1 MRKSALAAVLAIIA
15 VQTAVAHTDQSTAP
29 RIPFSRGM
37 GFTLYTT
44 GARTELTDPSTYTGL
59 AEKGFDYVRLPVDF
73 RKCSSYSSGT
83 GVCTLNENTTTTTSG
98 GWWSQTTT
106 VLGFSSFDAAIDNAE
121 AAGQYFVL
129 GLGNWSD
136 IDPTN
141 ESQRKQFK
149 ATWRAVAERY
159 AHRSNRLVFE
169 LLETCSVNNADN
181 TKVAK
186 FNSLQREAI
195 AAIRETNPT
204 RLVLFAAADNGNPYM
219 LLKDSTSVSPPADDN
234 NVAVSIFSYHPL
246 EFSNQGY
253 QQVRLTS
260 SHISTLNYGL
270 GETKKYRDNRGIP
283 VVITEFGVNHTR
295 ADHGDVTNFLS
306 RITRYC
312 EQNDIPWSPYMYYS
326 ANNAKNCCNSDGS
339 LIDYIRAGLF
349 AECAAV
355 DDFDPSSYEK
365 AIEITF
371 PGYSGTTALANFPVL
386 VKLSE
391 DEIYGFHYSDF
402 KKGNGRDL
410 CFTDVNG
417 NLLAHEVDTWN
428 PSGES
433 TVWVKVPSLTATTK
447 IIARYGCAK
456 PVVPKVES
464 VWDSSYV
471 GVWHMGEQKLPLA
484 DSTGVSR
491 DITSADGTDIGYG
504 SSGAVGNAVDFGAMN
519 SSRGVNADD
528 HDALD
533 GFAKITVEAWTKQ
546 TVHSA
551 NSGIVSKRNY
561 SGSNGSMSYYMYDA
575 GGTTAMCYSHDGGSI
590 VSSGVELQPVL
601 GEWNHQ
607 VYTLDSTA
615 SSANSKGYL
624 NGALKGTGSVSC
636 PGGVFAGAGELH
648 IGNLHSGNTANFP
661 GAVDEVRISRCVR
674 SADWIKASYETVT
687 KSRFANY
694 VVMGSDGHNPTL
706 YVDVAGGATKT
717 LADELE
723 EWTRRVVKT
732 GEGTLVA
739 SPGTDVTSMQ
749 IEGGTLKLA
758 SSAPAS
764 VVSSLEVA
772 SFLSGTR
779 LDLSGKSYTI
789 AEIKGSPDVLNA
801 STFTLNGGW
810 TILGVDEM
818 AVSGRLV
825 FGANANVALANAAL
839 FEGVT
844 HAGIAIASATGGITG
859 MPTIAGDD
867 FELRLSSDGKT
878 LLLCSTIPDEPDW
891 TAFNKSFTID
901 FGGYAGNSTLVD
913 FPVLVRLSGANIG
926 GFRYSDF
933 RQANGGDLRFSDAA
947 GNLIPHEIDAW
958 NPSGESTV
966 WVRVPSLTRTTQIT
980 AHYGCARPV
989 RPLDPKSVWSNGYAG
1004 VWHLG
1009 ESAPTLNESSG
1020 SAPGFASS
1028 SGAGITYAVDGAV
1041 SGAVDFGATGGGR
1054 RLDAA
1059 DHDSLDGFDAFTV
1072 EMWTYQTAR
1081 LAGSGDRS
1089 VGILAKR
1096 NKYDDQMS
1104 WFVHDNG
1111 SSIILSVSSDGLS
1124 GTVKRL
1130 EMTPPELNAWQHV
1143 AFVYN
1148 SGASDGKYFRGY
1160 LEGLSALSGGQNA
1173 GRVFAG
1179 SGGLHLGCMGIDD
1192 SRNFPGRIDEVRISR
1207 VARSADWVKA
1217 SHDTVAGAAFA
1228 TFSRVASATVS
1239 ADSRIVAYPE
1249 YPSQIVRDYAYGV
1262 SVTQGDSTTNLVVYN
1277 HCEKSAL
1284 TTRTRGGDVNRRFCE
1299 FAFAGDPV
1307 RVDIAVCEDVQS
1319 YKVFPSRLRLQS
1331 TFNNGVISVWLDEPH
1346 SFGIELND
1354 YVKTILTVLVDRPE
1368 DPASVP
1374 SRNDP
1379 SVLYVDGWMDPQ
1391 NEYGETVIGTDSPYT
1406 SVYIAPGAVLN
1417 SRLMLRKKNV
1427 HVHGRGMVLDPYSDI
1442 FRYDKF
1448 DSTNGVVFSVGQS
1461 ASGVLV
1467 EDIKLVDARA
1477 YNYVITGAS
1486 TTMRNIKAL
1495 SSMMC
1500 SDGISKYN
1508 SKFVVEGGW
1517 LYVGDNGLVIGGG
1530 GGGVFKDVVIGTS
1543 CKAIFPQ
1550 GSNRNEY
1557 LEDIDVFR
1565 TDEAMVCNMWNQGT
1579 NEQYQSFFFRN
1590 LSGVDCTLF
1599 PQFFQGMNMGTL
1611 QKTFG
1616 FENVCIPQS
1625 TGSSMWQ
1632 SIGKKGVAVRFGDD
1646 TVKPWTTCNYE
1657 LSITNIW
1664 VAGSRL
1670 NGFAESEV
1678 ANPDRGTVSV
1688 VNNLVAPRIPAV
1700 PNRKEVGWTCPWKRY
1715 IGASLQRDV
1724 RFATPEA
1731 GEQHLTERAL
1741 RANLL
1746 ADNDP
1751 TRSIWQA
1758 TPSYQVKLGAKTFDT
1773 DGARIYRS
1781 REAKS
1786 TGTGMYCD
1794 ITDAFLRRGNATY
1807 RLAFDVR
1814 AALITNPVDSVTI
1827 NAKLV
1832 SNERN
1837 FQQSFTIPV
1846 DGQWHHC
1853 TNDFVTAFDLGVT
1866 ELVGFSLTTSL
1877 NGASEIDYKN
1887 MSFTNQTEGSDPEDP
1902 DPQVP
1907 DPDRVLYVNVAAGA
1921 TNALNSA
1928 LVTSYVTNIVKQG
1941 SGTLVASAIS
1951 SYSHMI
1957 TVADGVW
1964 QGGAS
1969 AGDFGGAGTVIN
1981 VLDGASL
1988 VVVGANGARPA
1999 DNALSG
2005 KTINLYGA
2013 KNASAKGKMDVLGSG
2028 GTIPLGEN
2036 VNINLH
2042 DADAVMYISNGS
2054 TWDCANIKS
2063 GSVDLGGRKL
2073 TIQCANW
2080 KQFRTGLAFSNGG
2093 TLNFKSL
2100 AFYVDETGLCPSFS
2114 GTGIVQTDGTL
2125 NIKQPIS
2132 APGWT
2137 IKTTNSLSGN
2147 KNRMPTTT
2155 DFPGWEGPV
2164 QLTSNGAKLANYA
2177 GTSPGVSNTVFNL
2190 KGAVSG
2196 SGNLAIGPG
2205 WLNLHSSDN
2214 TYSGAVTVKGQSPST
2229 NAAPILAGGGGIGL
2243 WNGAACFPN
2252 ASSVTFTNTARLA
2265 FMDLTSCS
2273 VPNVKFVALAG
2284 ETQSISGG
2292 VYTARSTMAG
2302 FVKEG
2307 AGTLVIDSPVSV
2319 TGLADVK
2326 AGTLKIANLVDPTV
2340 QDQTLIMAPLPQ
2352 LPNLKFASGTTLDLS
2367 DNVGVVFTDIQGSPS
2382 VTNSGVFGV
2391 TGKWTLTSTNGVLK
2405 VRGDNA
2411 TYGSGSAAGV
2421 IGFASGSTFDLADE
2435 TAFRAAVA
2443 AAGANGLLVAE
2454 ANWVMEPS
2462 QSAEAG
2468 MSLSMPTPAQGLSE
2482 GWSMVRGSDGK
2493 SVYLRYSDPS
2503 ASGYNAWVSEK
2514 GLTGANA
2521 AADKVTNGIAN
2532 GVRYAFDIDPATSE
2546 IGTPILQVVR
2556 DGSGN
2561 PCVRARDLASGRD
2574 DVTFGV
2580 LATPDLSDWSQATL
2594 VPMEKFD
2601 SDSLWKPSASKTS
2614 GYVYPAKMFFRYSIE
2629 IQ

>member
-1 MRKSALAAVLAIIA
+1 MHMKTRLFGALALVICAVDAFA
-15 VQTAVAHTDQSTAP
+15 DHTETTSAP
-29 RIPFSRGM
+29 RVPFHRGM
-37 GFTLYTT
+37 GFALYTT

-136 IDPTN
+136 LDPTN

-169 LLETCSVNNADN
+169 LLETSSVNNADN
-181 TKVAK
+181 TKIAK
-186 FNSLQREAI
+186 FNSLQRETI
-195 AAIRETNPT
+195 AVIRETNPT
-204 RLVLFAAADNGNPYM
+204 RLVLFATADDGNPYM

-295 ADHGDVTNFLS
+295 ADHGDVTNFIS

-355 DDFDPSSYEK
+355 DDFDPASYEK

-402 KKGNGRDL
+402 KRGNGRDL

-447 IIARYGCAK
+447 IIARYGCTK

-519 SSRGVNADD
+519 SSRSVNADD

-533 GFAKITVEAWTKQ
+533 GFAKITVEAWTRQ
-546 TVHSA
+546 SVHSA

-590 VSSGVELQPVL
+590 VSAGVELQPVL

-607 VYTLDSTA
+607 AYTLDSTSA
-615 SSANSKGYL
+615 SSNSKGYL

-636 PGGVFAGAGELH
+636 PGGIFAGAGELH
-648 IGNLHSGNTANFP
+648 IGNLHSGNAANFP
-661 GAVDEVRISRCVR
+661 GSVDEVRISRCVR
-674 SADWIKASYETVT
+674 SADWIKASYETVM

-694 VVMGSDGHNPTL
+694 AVMGSDGHNPTL
-706 YVDVAGGATKT
+706 YVDVDGGATKT

-739 SPGTDVTSMQ
+739 SPGTAVTSMQ
-749 IEGGTLKLA
+749 VEGGTLKLA

-772 SFLSGTR
+772 SFLSGAR

-878 LLLCSTIPDEPDW
+878 LLLCSTIPDDPDW

-901 FGGYAGNSTLVD
+901 FGGYAGNSALVD

-947 GNLIPHEIDAW
+947 GNLIPHEIDTW

-1028 SGAGITYAVDGAV
+1028 SGAGISYAVDGAV

-1081 LAGSGDRS
+1081 LTGSGDRS

-1239 ADSRIVAYPE
+1239 ADSRIVVYPE

-1354 YVKTILTVLVDRPE
+1354 YVKTILTVLVDSPE

-1379 SVLYVDGWMDPQ
+1379 SVLYVDGWVDAPD
-1391 NEYGETVIGTDSPYT
+1391 EYGETVIGTNSPYA

-1417 SRLMLRKKNV
+1417 SRLVLKKKNL
-1427 HVHGRGMVLDPYSDI
+1427 HVHGRGMVLDPFSDI

-1448 DSTNGVVFSVGQS
+1448 DCTNGMVCSVGLS
-1461 ASGVLV
+1461 AAGSLI
-1467 EDIKLVDARA
+1467 EDIKLVDARS
-1477 YNYVITGAS
+1477 YNYVITAAS
-1486 TTMRNIKAL
+1486 VTMRNIKAL

-1565 TDEAMVCNMWNQGT
+1565 TDEAMVCNMWNPGT

-1611 QKTFG
+1611 PKTFA

-1670 NGFAESEV
+1670 NGFSESEV
-1678 ANPDRGTVSV
+1678 INPDRGSISV
-1688 VNNLVAPRIPAV
+1688 VNKLVAPRIPAL

-1887 MSFTNQTEGSDPEDP
+1887 LSFTNQTEGSDPEDP

-1928 LVTSYVTNIVKQG
+1928 LVTSYITNIVKQG

-1951 SYSHMI
+1951 SYSGTI
-1957 TVADGVW
+1957 TVGAGVW

-1969 AGDFGGAGTVIN
+1969 AGDFGGAGTKIN

-1988 VVVGANGARPA
+1988 VVVGANGARPT
-1999 DNALSG
+1999 DNVLSG
-2005 KTINLYGA
+2005 KTINLYGE

-2042 DADAVMYISNGS
+2042 DADSVMYISNGN

-2196 SGNLAIGPG
+2196 SGKLAIGPG
-2205 WLNLHSSDN
+2205 WVNLHSADN
-2214 TYSGAVTVKGQSPST
+2214 TYSGAVTVKGRSAET

-2265 FMDLTSCS
+2265 FMDNTACS
-2273 VPNVKFVALAG
+2273 VPNVKFIAFAG

-2307 AGTLVIDSPVSV
+2307 AGTLLVDSPVSV
-2319 TGLADVK
+2319 TGLGDVK
-2326 AGTLKIANLVDPTV
+2326 AGTLKIANRCDTA
-2340 QDQTLIMAPLPQ
+2340 QSDEAMIAPLPVFAK
-2352 LPNLKFASGTTLDLS
+2352 LRFASGTTLDLS
-2367 DNVGVVFTDIQGSPS
+2367 GNAAMRVADIEGSPN
-2382 VTNSGVFGV
+2382 VVNSGALGIA
-2391 TGKWTLTSTNGVLK
+2391 GKWTLANATNVLSCGGMLGFEPTSTFELADASLFASIPASGLVVATSASQIIGVP
-2405 VRGDNA
+2405 A
-2411 TYGSGSAAGV
+2411 SAAPGYRMV
-2421 IGFASGSTFDLADE
+2421 I
-2435 TAFRAAVA
+2435 
-2443 AAGANGLLVAE
+2443 
-2454 ANWVMEPS
+2454 S
-2462 QSAEAG
+2462 Q
-2468 MSLSMPTPAQGLSE
+2468 
-2482 GWSMVRGSDGK
+2482 DGK
-2493 SVYLRYSDPS
+2493 SLLLKTG
-2503 ASGYNAWVSEK
+2503 AESGYAAWVSGK

-2546 IGTPILQVVR
+2546 IGAPIIQVVR
-2556 DGSGN
+2556 DTSGN
-2561 PCVRARDLASGRD
+2561 PCVQSRDLATGRD
-2574 DVTFGV
+2574 DVVLGI
-2580 LATPDLSDWSQATL
+2580 LATPDLADWSNATL
-2594 VPMEKFD
+2594 VPMKKFATD
-2601 SDSLWKPSASKTS
+2601 GLWKPTASESS
-2614 GYVYPAKMFFRYSIE
+2614 GYVFPSQMFFKYTID